1 MATNQYPFRLP
12 LRLCTG
18 NPPHKNQVPGGS
30 GGWLRNSEDH
40 FFFFVKSD
48 ILTVLHDLNPFEQ
61 FFLNFEDFFVKYY
74 RPGLYPKTGK
84 TGFGRGPH
92 TSEVN
97 QRHQKFSKPSGN
109 GFPSRYLLI
118 AGSDNFF

>member
-74 RPGLYPKTGK
+74 RPG
-84 TGFGRGPH
+84 
-92 TSEVN
+92 
-97 QRHQKFSKPSGN
+97 
-109 GFPSRYLLI
+109 
-118 AGSDNFF
+118 

>member
-61 FFLNFEDFFVKYY
+61 FFLNFEYFFCKILPPRLIPENWKNWFWS
-74 RPGLYPKTGK
+74 RPS
-84 TGFGRGPH
+84 H
-92 TSEVN
+92 
-97 QRHQKFSKPSGN
+97 
-109 GFPSRYLLI
+109 I
-118 AGSDNFF
+118 